1 MRRIAIL
8 WLLLFFCLTACG
20 HINGYFK
27 QSPKILQDCAINLIT
42 MNVPLRIKM
51 LEKII
56 VILERSLQARV
67 SQKTRQLIL
76 PMQMYFVMTRESIT
90 HRIAINMTFT
100 LRQPYR
106 SKPCDALKQIIQCYR
121 QLF

>member
-51 LEKII
+51 LENKNNCDFGTFVTSARKSKNSPIDPADAD
-56 VILERSLQARV
+56 VLQ
-67 SQKTRQLIL
+67 
-76 PMQMYFVMTRESIT
+76 
-90 HRIAINMTFT
+90 
-100 LRQPYR
+100 
-106 SKPCDALKQIIQCYR
+106 
-121 QLF
+121 